1 MLKYFTTKN
10 VENIRYEISVLKNTN
25 LTHHEINQMN
35 NVESLINIS
44 KTFCRIYFGMEVCY
58 LLYFLYK
65 RRKGDTM
72 MIGKRKNILIKL
84 AYLYLR
90 LNIIWLSSNF
100 GTNNYIE
107 NYTNI
112 KKIINKYKLKNTQVQ
127 FKQFIE
133 HKY

>member
-1 MLKYFTTKN
+1 MLKYFSTKN

-25 LTHHEINQMN
+25 LINHEINQIN
-35 NVESLINIS
+35 QVETLINIS
-44 KTFCRIYFGMEVCY
+44 KTFCRLYFAMEVCN

-65 RRKGDTM
+65 RRRQNNM
-72 MIGKRKNILIKL
+72 MIGKRKNILIKF

-100 GTNNYIE
+100 GTNYYIE